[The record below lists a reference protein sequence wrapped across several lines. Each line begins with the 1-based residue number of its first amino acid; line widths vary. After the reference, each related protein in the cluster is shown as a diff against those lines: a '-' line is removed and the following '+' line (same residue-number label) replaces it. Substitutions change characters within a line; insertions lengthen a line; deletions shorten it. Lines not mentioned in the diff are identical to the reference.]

1 VTGPAGPLRA
11 AADPAGAA
19 PGAALD
25 TDAGPPSS
33 SERAPVAATPASTI
47 LTPAFVTAAV
57 ANFLFFTGLAGFVL
71 LPLHL
76 RQLGATDGQ
85 LGLIMACY
93 SATAIVIQP
102 LVGAWVDR
110 GGRRAFLVAGAVLT
124 AAVALLFAGAPT
136 ALGLFPLLRAL
147 QGVAFS
153 LFFIANF
160 TVVVDLVPP
169 DRRGEALGI
178 FGISGLV
185 SGAVGPA
192 LGELLVRAA
201 GFRGLFLVAGVL
213 PLLAAAIAARL
224 PLPAAPRPGPAGGGL
239 AELVRGLVRAPRLA
253 LTLGAAFGLGQ
264 GVMFTFFPTYA
275 LDLGVRWVGVFAVS
289 YSGAAL
295 GVRATAGRL
304 ADSIGRRAVIIPAL
318 GLQAAATVLLAG
330 LGALAHGLGLP
341 AGPFLALAGLLAGA
355 AHGFLYPALT
365 ALVVDVTPPDRRGRV
380 VGVFMAFI
388 LLGQAG
394 GAAGFGHLAHL
405 VGYGAMFAILSAM
418 LAVACALAF
427 RLDR

>member
-1 VTGPAGPLRA
+1 M
-11 AADPAGAA
+11 
-19 PGAALD
+19 
-25 TDAGPPSS
+25 PS
-33 SERAPVAATPASTI
+33 STI
-47 LTPAFVTAAV
+47 LTAAFLTAAV

-76 RQLGATDGQ
+76 RRLGATDGQ

-93 SATAIVIQP
+93 SATAIVVQP
-102 LVGAWVDR
+102 VVGAWVDR
-110 GGRRAFLVAGAVLT
+110 GGRRAFLVTGAVLT
-124 AAVALLFAGAPT
+124 SGVALLFAAAPD

-153 LFFIANF
+153 VFFIANF

-169 DRRGEALGI
+169 DRRSQALGI

-192 LGELLVRAA
+192 LGELLVQAA
-201 GFRGLFLVAGVL
+201 GFRGLFLAAAVL
-213 PLLAAAIAARL
+213 PLLAAGISARL
-224 PLPAAPRPGPAGGGL
+224 HLPPEPRRVGAGEGLPGL
-239 AELVRGLVRAPRLA
+239 LRGILSAPRLPM
-253 LTLGAAFGLGQ
+253 TLGAAFGLGQ

-275 LDLGVRWVGVFAVS
+275 LDLGVRWVGLFAVT

-295 GVRATAGRL
+295 GVRATASGL
-304 ADSIGRRAVIIPAL
+304 ADTIGRRAVIIPAL
-318 GLQAAATVLLAG
+318 ALQAGATVLLASLG
-330 LGALAHGLGLP
+330 LLARSLGLP

-355 AHGFLYPALT
+355 AHGLLYPALT
-365 ALVVDVTPPDRRGRV
+365 ALVVDVTPPERRGRV

-394 GAAGFGHLAHL
+394 GAAGFGHLAHA
-405 VGYGAMFAILSAM
+405 VGYGPMFGILSVL
-418 LAVACALAF
+418 LAGACVLAF
-427 RLDR
+427 RLER